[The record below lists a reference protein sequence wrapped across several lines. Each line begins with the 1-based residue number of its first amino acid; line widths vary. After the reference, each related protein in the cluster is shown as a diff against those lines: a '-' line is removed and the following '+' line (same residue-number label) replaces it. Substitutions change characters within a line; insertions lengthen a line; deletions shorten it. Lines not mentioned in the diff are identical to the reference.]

1 MPRPPWLAENKKR
14 PRKLP
19 CSGSF
24 RGRCFASV
32 LLRGGRPSR
41 WATRGPTPRFTFW
54 AGRGCRLP
62 ERGHKRPQTGD
73 AGQVKLTILS
83 VDLIRLYEP
92 CCSINFAWRT
102 FRFSSRFLS
111 EIPCFSSP
119 RMLYAPLPR
128 LQELR
133 LSFALPGSFCCNAM
147 LASFQPFV
155 LLMQLDR
162 TIPSWDGPVHLIAD
176 IRRCAQHSPSLQSP
190 EPRAR
195 PRPAHPR

>member
-1 MPRPPWLAENKKR
+1 MLGHTGANAVLHLLCGVRMPSGPGVGTNGLKR
-14 PRKLP
+14 
-19 CSGSF
+19 
-24 RGRCFASV
+24 A
-32 LLRGGRPSR
+32 
-41 WATRGPTPRFTFW
+41 
-54 AGRGCRLP
+54 
-62 ERGHKRPQTGD
+62 D
-73 AGQVKLTILS
+73 AGFPAQVNLTILS

-92 CCSINFAWRT
+92 CCSINLAWRT

-119 RMLYAPLPR
+119 RMVYAPLPR

-133 LSFALPGSFCCNAM
+133 LSFVLPGRFCCNAI

-162 TIPSWDGPVHLIAD
+162 TIPSWDGPVHLSAG
-176 IRRCAQHSPSLQSP
+176 IRRCAQHSPFLQSP